1 VGRVS
6 ALGVWGLDDE
16 AETVYRA
23 LLRNPDLDAAG
34 LAGHLRLPDDRVA
47 AALDGLAELGL
58 ISPTP
63 TGPAPASPAT
73 TLMAMLHAS
82 LSDLEEQRARLDA
95 VRAALAGFAADHMVG
110 QSRAWSRMPVELLSA
125 EESFAGV
132 EDLQRGT
139 NGDIVSCHQAIHIDV
154 DSPTYVELVRHQLR
168 EGRRMRGLYPV
179 EVLEDDRRLDY
190 VQRWALAGEHVRLS
204 VQPLPTI
211 AVFGR
216 EVALVSAEGVE
227 NEGGA
232 RLIVRAPG
240 LVTLV
245 SELFEQ
251 LWVRAA
257 PLELPDGDGDLDDRR
272 RIIELLMSG
281 TKDETIAR
289 QLGLSLRTVRR
300 RVAELMDELGART
313 RFQAGVEAHR
323 RGLL

>member
-1 VGRVS
+1 MS

-23 LLRNPDLDAAG
+23 LLRNPDLDGAG
-34 LAGHLRLPDDRVA
+34 LAAHLRLPPDRVD
-47 AALDGLAELGL
+47 AALDGLATVGL
-58 ISPTP
+58 VTATP
-63 TGPAPASPAT
+63 AGPAPASPAT
-73 TLMAMLHAS
+73 TLTALLHSA
-82 LSDLEEQRARLDA
+82 LSDIEEQRASLDA
-95 VRAALAGFAADHMVG
+95 VRAALVGFAADHMVG

-132 EDLQRGT
+132 EDLQRGSS
-139 NGDIVSCHQAIHIDV
+139 GEVVSCHQAIHIDV
-154 DSPTYVELVRHQLR
+154 DSPTYVELVRSQLR

-179 EVLEDDRRLDY
+179 EVLDDDRRLGY
-190 VQRWALAGEHVRLS
+190 VQRWAAAGEQVRLS
-204 VQPLPTI
+204 VQPLPMI

-227 NEGGA
+227 SEGGA

-240 LVTLV
+240 LVSLV
-245 SELFEQ
+245 SDLFEQ

-257 PLELPDGDGDLDDRR
+257 PLDPGADGAAADDRR
-272 RIIELLMSG
+272 RILELLMSG